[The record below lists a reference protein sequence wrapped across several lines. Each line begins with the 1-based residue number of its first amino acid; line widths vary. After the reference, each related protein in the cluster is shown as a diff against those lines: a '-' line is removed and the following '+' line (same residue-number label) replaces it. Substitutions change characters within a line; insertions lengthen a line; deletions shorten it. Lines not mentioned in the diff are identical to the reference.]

1 MSKLSEKVAGW
12 LMNLAKRVDE
22 KTVDDKLIMPAAQ
35 LHFIDSPPI
44 ILYDEQRIDKI
55 HAQHMMSD
63 EQYRYARDIDIDKL
77 VSIRLAEG
85 ITDEILKHHKDDIK
99 KEVVHNPYGDS
110 TVYSLDIYICK
121 GKKKGVTQ

>member
-12 LMNLAKRVDE
+12 LMNLAKKVDE

-35 LHFIDSPPI
+35 LHFIDNPPI
-44 ILYDEQRIDKI
+44 ILYDEQKIDKI
-55 HAQHMMSD
+55 HAQHMISE
-63 EQYRYARDIDIDKL
+63 EQVRYARGIDIDKL
-77 VSIRLAEG
+77 VSVRLAEG

-99 KEVVHNPYGDS
+99 KEVVHNSYGDS

>member
-12 LMNLAKRVDE
+12 LMNLAKKVDG
-22 KTVDDKLIMPAAQ
+22 KTVDDKLIMSAAQ
-35 LHFIDSPPI
+35 LHFIDNPPI
-44 ILYDEQRIDKI
+44 ILYNEQTVDKI
-55 HAQHMMSD
+55 HAQHMIPE
-63 EQYRYARDIDIDKL
+63 EQFRYARDIDIDKL

-85 ITDEILKHHKDDIK
+85 ITDEILKHHKDEIK
-99 KEVVHNPYGDS
+99 KEEHVGQYGNQ

>member
-12 LMNLAKRVDE
+12 LMNLAKKVDE

-35 LHFIDSPPI
+35 LHFLDSPPI

-85 ITDEILKHHKDDIK
+85 ITDEILKHHKDEIK
-99 KEVVHNPYGDS
+99 KEEHVGQYGNQ
-110 TVYSLDIYICK
+110 TLYSLDLYICK
-121 GKKKGVTQ
+121 PRKKEGGI